1 LVLLRKIK
9 RILTEQ
15 FPPPDKV
22 SIEDHD
28 GVIGYIL
35 SERFQRMDMMD
46 RQNWIGKILA
56 ARLEPKD
63 LRRVQAIVGVAP
75 EEEIGL
81 LDV

>member
-1 LVLLRKIK
+1 MVLLRKIK

-22 SIEDHD
+22 NIEDHD

-35 SERFQRMDMMD
+35 SERFERMDMME
-46 RQNWIGKILA
+46 RQDLIGKILA
-56 ARLEPKD
+56 DHLEPKD

-81 LDV
+81 FV